1 MSRKVGIIVSLV
13 LALVFA
19 LLIVNAANRK
29 YNEMAQKVQVAQAAD
44 YIPAGSEINESSLKA
59 VEVPKYIAGGLATVQ
74 EAAGKTAKVS
84 MVKGQYVYKEALDT
98 AGALRPGYVE
108 VFVPVDLSSSAY
120 ALAGQTVNVHIVN
133 KDSKT
138 APLVLENVR
147 VLHCLD
153 NQGGDVGSGGNAL
166 TEAAAR
172 KNEPASVGIEVPK
185 DKAEMVVY
193 AAKENMVYLTRA
205 KGGT

>member
-1 MSRKVGIIVSLV
+1 MSKKVGIAVSLV
-13 LALVFA
+13 LALIFT
-19 LLIVNAANRK
+19 LLIVNTANRK
-29 YNEMAQKVQVAQAAD
+29 YSEVAQKVQVAQAAD
-44 YIPAGSEINESSLKA
+44 YIPAGSEISESNLKS
-59 VEVPKYIAGGLATVQ
+59 VEVLKSSAEGLATVQ

-84 MVKGQYVYKEALDT
+84 MVKGQYVYKDALDE
-98 AGALRPGYVE
+98 AKALRPDCVE

-133 KDSKT
+133 KDGRS
-138 APLVLENVR
+138 APLILENVR

-153 NQGGDVGSGGNAL
+153 NQGDNVGSGGNAL

-172 KNEPASVGIEVPK
+172 KNEPASIGIEVPK

-193 AAKENMVYLTRA
+193 AAKENLIYLTRTR
-205 KGGT
+205 GGA